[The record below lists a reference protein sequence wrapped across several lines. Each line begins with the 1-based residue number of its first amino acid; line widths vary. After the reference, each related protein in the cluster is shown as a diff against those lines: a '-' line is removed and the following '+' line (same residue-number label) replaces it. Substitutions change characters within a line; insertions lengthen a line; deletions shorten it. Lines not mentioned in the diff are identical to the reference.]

1 MRSRGY
7 TRVLAPL
14 LLGAWL
20 ALASCGSAAPAVPTV
35 PAPGHVSTLA
45 RHTVLPRLRSLGT
58 AVPAALTATTLVV
71 AVKKVID
78 PLTDSGAR
86 VPAGMVAVGVLISAR
101 NDGPENYDSSAT
113 SDFELR
119 TGAGPATPVFAPSGV
134 CQTTV
139 QDFMNEL
146 GAGVSR
152 TGCIAYVIPRGQ
164 APTTVRFSAYGG
176 HEGHAVSWV
185 VGSG

>member
-1 MRSRGY
+1 VRSRGQ

-20 ALASCGSAAPAVPTV
+20 ALTSCGSAAPAIPTV

-58 AVPAALTATTLVV
+58 AVPVALTGTTLVV

-101 NDGPENYDSSAT
+101 DVGPENYDSSAT

-119 TGAGPATPVFAPSGV
+119 TPAGPATPVFAPSGV

-146 GAGVSR
+146 GAGMSR
-152 TGCIAYVIPRGQ
+152 TGCIAYAIPHGQ

-176 HEGHAVSWV
+176 HQGHAVSWA

>member
-1 MRSRGY
+1 VRPRGQ

-14 LLGAWL
+14 LLGACI
-20 ALASCGSAAPAVPTV
+20 AVTSCGSAAVPTV
-35 PAPGHVSTLA
+35 PAAGHVSTLA

-58 AVPAALTATTLVV
+58 AVPVVLTGTTLVV

-101 NDGPENYDSSAT
+101 DVGPENYDSSAT

-119 TGAGPATPVFAPSGV
+119 TPAGRAMPVFAPSGV

-152 TGCIAYVIPRGQ
+152 MGCIAYAIPHGQ
-164 APTTVRFSAYGG
+164 TPTTVRFSAYGG
-176 HEGHAVSWV
+176 HEGPAVSWAV
-185 VGSG
+185 VSG